1 MASSKKYLPIDGGIP
16 VGGAFASFTSDAPYG
31 THFSHLGVGG
41 YLELPDI
48 EHRDSIPV
56 GPEMNSDKL
65 SSGRRK
71 IGMIV
76 YVISESKYYQLIPK
90 YTDGTKVPYGA
101 WMAAPDLQKLVWLD
115 PSLQDVED
123 PLDPNIKYSGCGA
136 ACVGSIWDEVFTSA
150 NSTGD
155 DLINEEFEVLGQ
167 NIGSYSVGQKVPKG
181 EKLETVLKKILQKS
195 VCPPYEQPVFSIASN
210 ITLSYEIGTTITPVI
225 TPSWNKKS
233 AGEWKSYKL
242 FKNNIEIPFAAKEY
256 SLASQDLTSYTD
268 PSIVLGS
275 DTSYQAEIIWE
286 NGPVLKDNLNS
297 DCPGQILTNAS
308 DPKKSNTLTFLA
320 KRAVF
325 YTVDNITVAPTQPSE
340 IRNFTKTINVA
351 DGGELKFDVGTTAK
365 RVVIAFPEAWGEI
378 SSVMDSGLGYDI
390 KAEFIENRQTFS
402 VEANSPGYAANY
414 YVYTLTLKSTYEN
427 AVEYTVTI

>member
-1 MASSKKYLPIDGGIP
+1 MATKNILPLPFDAGTIIP
-16 VGGAFASFTSDAPYG
+16 LPKPVTIKTQDEVWGS
-31 THFSHLGVGG
+31 HFSHLGVGG
-41 YLELPDI
+41 FVELPNISYMYD
-48 EHRDSIPV
+48 IPV
-56 GPEMNSDKL
+56 TDTLSVDKL

-71 IGMIV
+71 LGMVV
-76 YVISESKYYQLIPK
+76 YLLEEKKYYQLRPK
-90 YTDGTKVPYGA
+90 KTDGTELT
-101 WMAAPDLQKLVWLD
+101 MAEWDALTDIEKILK
-115 PSLQDVED
+115 
-123 PLDPNIKYSGCGA
+123 LDPNAAMTDSNYNTVNGSGKPEEA
-136 ACVGSIWDEVFTSA
+136 WVEVFT
-150 NSTGD
+150 NSNASGD
-155 DLINEEFEVLGQ
+155 DLVDEEFEVLGQ
-167 NIGSYSVGQKVPKG
+167 NIGSYSIGQKVPKG

-225 TPSWNKKS
+225 TPSWDKKS

-275 DTSYQAEIIWE
+275 NTSYQAEIVWE

-378 SSVMDSGLGYDI
+378 SSVIDSGTGYDI
-390 KAEFIENRQTFS
+390 KAEFIKNRQTFS
-402 VEANSPGYAANY
+402 VEANSSGYAADY
-414 YVYTLTLKSTYEN
+414 YVYTLTLKSTYQD